1 MIDELNFDT
10 GFQAIVSGVVLF
22 ALWMFLVQTNVF
34 IRRLIS
40 KDLLKGTSKRLML
53 LKSLGPGWFFGFPAF
68 IVSIIIQKESQAGK
82 IDADEA
88 YWFGLLFFTLGLCVY
103 LWNYARLSR
112 LSHEELLV
120 SDTFASIEQDKTDK
134 AGKA

>member
-1 MIDELNFDT
+1 
-10 GFQAIVSGVVLF
+10 
-22 ALWMFLVQTNVF
+22 
-34 IRRLIS
+34 
-40 KDLLKGTSKRLML
+40 ML
-53 LKSLGPGWFFGFPAF
+53 LKCLGPGWFFGLPAF
-68 IVSIIIQKESQAGK
+68 VISIIIQSESQTGK
-82 IDADEA
+82 NIDEA

-134 AGKA
+134 VGKA